1 MTAMHAIIIAGGLGS
16 RLQPLTTRHPKHVLP
31 VAGVS
36 LLMHQISKLA
46 DADIDEVVL
55 AASYRADQFEPIV
68 AAAKEIGVSVRVVTE
83 QQPLGTG
90 GAIRN
95 VADELAVR
103 PDDAVVVLNGDQ
115 LSAHS
120 IGLQVD
126 EFKAA
131 RADVSLHLVEVG
143 DPRPY
148 GCVPTDEQGRV
159 TAFLEKSPDPV
170 TRQINAGCYV
180 FRRSVIDAI
189 PENEVVSVERET
201 FPELLRSGAEVI
213 GHVDDRYW
221 IDVGTP
227 QALVRASKDIVLGI
241 GRTPAYRHT
250 PAERHIERGAYVGA
264 LASVRGGSMI
274 SAGARI
280 GANAHVDGSVVMAGA
295 EVGDGA
301 TVIDSVV
308 GPAALI
314 GSRTS
319 IRGAAIGDEAVV
331 GADCELI
338 EGARVACGA
347 VIPEGAIRFGIG

>member
-31 VAGVS
+31 VAGVP

-46 DADIDEVVL
+46 DADISEVVL

-95 VADELAVR
+95 AVDELKVR

-115 LSAHS
+115 LSGHS

-131 RADVSLHLVEVG
+131 QADVSLHLVEVG
-143 DPRPY
+143 DPRAY
-148 GCVPTDEQGRV
+148 GCVPTDEHGRV

-189 PENEVVSVERET
+189 PADEVVSVERET
-201 FPELLRSGAEVI
+201 FPGLLRSGAKVI

-264 LASVRGGSMI
+264 LASVRGGSMV

-295 EVGDGA
+295 EIGDGA

-308 GPAALI
+308 GPGALI
-314 GSRTS
+314 GSRTR

-338 EGARVACGA
+338 DGARIACGV

>member
-1 MTAMHAIIIAGGLGS
+1 MRAIIIAGGLGS

-31 VAGVS
+31 VAGVP

-46 DADIDEVVL
+46 DADIDDVVL

-68 AAAKEIGVSVRVVTE
+68 TAAKEIGVSVRVITE
-83 QQPLGTG
+83 QEPLGTG

-95 VADELAVR
+95 AAEDIKVR
-103 PDDAVVVLNGDQ
+103 PDEPVVVLNGDQ
-115 LSAHS
+115 LSGHS

-131 RADVSLHLVEVG
+131 RADVSLQLVEVA

-148 GCVPTDEQGRV
+148 GCVPTDEHGRV

-180 FRRSVIDAI
+180 FRRSVIDSI
-189 PENEVVSVERET
+189 PADAVISVERET
-201 FPELLRSGAEVI
+201 FPELLRGGAEVI

-227 QALVRASKDIVLGI
+227 QALVQASKDLVLGV

-250 PAERHIERGAYVGA
+250 PAERHIERGAVVGA
-264 LASVRGGSMI
+264 MASVRGGSMV
-274 SAGARI
+274 SAGAQI
-280 GANAHVDGSVVMAGA
+280 GANAKVDGSVVMAGA
-295 EVGDGA
+295 VIGDGA
-301 TVIDSVV
+301 TVVDSVLGAAASV
-308 GPAALI
+308 GD
-314 GSRTS
+314 RTS
-319 IRGAAIGDEAVV
+319 VRGVAIGDEAVV
-331 GADCELI
+331 GADCELV
-338 EGARVACGA
+338 EGTRIVCGA
-347 VIPEGAIRFGIG
+347 TIPDGSIRRGTH